1 MSQITDAAQ
10 AKHLV
15 EVAQKHSVYNA
26 EMPVDDQGVISL
38 ANQLYSMAV
47 QAKEKGMDAVQ
58 INDVIAAGQSTAPAA
73 VASPTPAPAAAP
85 EPVPAPPAPLATPAK
100 VKIRSAA
107 DGAVYEIDA
116 SQVEEYTV
124 GGAYTVVEEAHPVPP
139 TPPAPA
145 PVEPQP
151 PVATPEPTPEPVPA
165 AVEQPAPAPDAAQ
178 PTAAA
183 DPSEYQSV
191 EPWDGYKKLNIKPI
205 MAEIEQRMQA
215 GDPNLNT
222 LLFHVFEY
230 EKANK
235 GRERL
240 LAKLKELAENGVA
253 ASAAPAPAAP
263 EPAPAPVPAAAPTTP
278 PVAAPAPVAQDPD
291 VVPGSPFAGAVEA
304 PAPVAAP
311 PVAAPVPAAAAP
323 AVQQVVG
330 QAVEAAVTHVQ
341 SGGATLVAPLEG
353 ATQKSI
359 QAIVAERLPI
369 PSEIDGDAPTLPAD
383 FTTLSDQEVAR
394 LQSQFNACLARANWL
409 GAVAD
414 GHSNDAK
421 IIADGKTREY
431 KAANPAPKGTTV
443 DQLEAQAY
451 AAVPEIAA
459 ARTVQSEWGQHG
471 RLLHALCNTF
481 QSNCERLSRE
491 QTRRSD
497 ERATAK

>member
-1 MSQITDAAQ
+1 MSNETQITDAAQ
-10 AKHLV
+10 ARHLI
-15 EVAQKHSVYNA
+15 ETAQKHSVYNA
-26 EMPVDDQGVISL
+26 DMPVDDQGAVAL

-47 QAKEKGMDAVQ
+47 QARDKGMDAVQ
-58 INDVIAAGQSTAPAA
+58 INDVIAAGEGSIA
-73 VASPTPAPAAAP
+73 PAPASAAP
-85 EPVPAPPAPLATPAK
+85 PAPVATPAPPAPPAK

-107 DGAVYEIDA
+107 DGTVYEIDA
-116 SQVEEYTV
+116 SQVDEYTI
-124 GGAYTVVEEAHPVPP
+124 GGAYQLVEEAP
-139 TPPAPA
+139 TPPPAPA

-151 PVATPEPTPEPVPA
+151 PVAAPEPTPEPAPA
-165 AVEQPAPAPDAAQ
+165 AAEQPAPAPAPAAAQ
-178 PTAAA
+178 PTAA

-191 EPWDGYKKLNIKPI
+191 EPWEGYKKLNIKPI
-205 MAEIEQRMQA
+205 MAEIEQRMQS
-215 GDPNLNT
+215 GDSNLNT

-253 ASAAPAPAAP
+253 ASATPAPAATP
-263 EPAPAPVPAAAPTTP
+263 EPAPAPVPAAAPVAP
-278 PVAAPAPVAQDPD
+278 PVATPAPVAQDPD
-291 VVPGSPFAGAVEA
+291 VVPGSPFAGAVETTVPA
-304 PAPVAAP
+304 ASPAPAPVPAPVAAP
-311 PVAAPVPAAAAP
+311 AAQQAA
-323 AVQQVVG
+323 G
-330 QAVEAAVTHVQ
+330 QALEAAVTHVQ

>member
-1 MSQITDAAQ
+1 MSNEAQITDATQ
-10 AKHLV
+10 ARHLV
-15 EVAQKHSVYNA
+15 ETAQKHGVYNA
-26 EMPVDDQGVISL
+26 DIPVDDQGVVAL

-47 QAKEKGMDAVQ
+47 QARDKGMDAVQ
-58 INDVIAAGQSTAPAA
+58 INDVIAAGEGNPA
-73 VASPTPAPAAAP
+73 PAPAAAP
-85 EPVPAPPAPLATPAK
+85 PAPAATPAPPAK

-116 SQVEEYTV
+116 SQVEEYTI
-124 GGAYTVVEEAHPVPP
+124 GGAYQLVEEAP
-139 TPPAPA
+139 TPPPAPAPA

-151 PVATPEPTPEPVPA
+151 PVAAPEPTPEPTPTPA
-165 AVEQPAPAPDAAQ
+165 AVEQPAPAAAQ
-178 PTAAA
+178 PTAA

-205 MAEIEQRMQA
+205 MAEIEQRMQN

-253 ASAAPAPAAP
+253 ANATPAPAAAP
-263 EPAPAPVPAAAPTTP
+263 EPAPAPVPAAAPVAP
-278 PVAAPAPVAQDPD
+278 PVATPAPVAQDPD
-291 VVPGSPFAGAVEA
+291 VVPGSPFAGAAEA
-304 PAPVAAP
+304 PAPAAP
-311 PVAAPVPAAAAP
+311 PVAAPVAPAAAP
-323 AVQQVVG
+323 VVQQAVG
-330 QAVEAAVTHVQ
+330 QALEAAVTHVQ